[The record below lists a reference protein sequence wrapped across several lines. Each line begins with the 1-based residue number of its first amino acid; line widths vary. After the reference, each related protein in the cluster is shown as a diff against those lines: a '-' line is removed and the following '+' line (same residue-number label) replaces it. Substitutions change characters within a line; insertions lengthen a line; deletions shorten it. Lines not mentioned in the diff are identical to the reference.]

1 MSMKKTNQLW
11 LLVCCLSVLVG
22 LMTASA
28 TAQTWETRVRF
39 SLNTKLEVPGA
50 ILEPGNYVMR
60 VLNDTANRAYVQ
72 FLNDRED
79 EVITTA
85 LTVPHGRLNA
95 TEEARYTVYER
106 PKGLPEVLKSF
117 YLQEEFGGHDF
128 VYPSSER
135 LQLTSN
141 QVRHVNSLALLS
153 QPGSSRTG
161 SKAERP

>member
-1 MSMKKTNQLW
+1 MSMKMNRQL
-11 LLVCCLSVLVG
+11 LLVCCLGLLVG

-72 FLNDRED
+72 FLNEQEN

-117 YLQEEFGGHDF
+117 YLPEEFGGHDF
-128 VYPSSER
+128 VYPPGER
-135 LQLTSN
+135 VTMAGN
-141 QVRHVNSLALLS
+141 QVRQVKSLALLGRTES
-153 QPGSSRTG
+153 SGTPAKPGL
-161 SKAERP
+161 P